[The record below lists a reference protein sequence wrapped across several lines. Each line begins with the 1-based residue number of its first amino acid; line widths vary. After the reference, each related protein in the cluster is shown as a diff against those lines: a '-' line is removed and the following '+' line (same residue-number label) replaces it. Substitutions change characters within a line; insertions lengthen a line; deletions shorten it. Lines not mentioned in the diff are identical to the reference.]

1 MSVFT
6 KQALVESFPAYN
18 VFKRE
23 QDSNGYINITSQ
35 DILGVKHPKGFY
47 RTYSPGSVVSYALEY
62 NECPIE
68 AVEQARSRGHALH
81 WINGRGAC
89 LTAEKRAAETVV
101 AVEIGTKVR
110 FEGLIATIEA
120 DFNGNIKFA
129 PCK

>member
-1 MSVFT
+1 MSIFI

-18 VFKRE
+18 VFERE
-23 QDSNGYINITSQ
+23 QDSNGFINITSQ

-47 RTYSPGSVVSYALEY
+47 RTYSPGSVVSYALQY
-62 NECPIE
+62 NEDPIQ
-68 AVEQARSRGHALH
+68 AVADAKQRGHALH

-101 AVEIGTKVR
+101 AVTIGMKVR
-110 FEGLIATIEA
+110 FEGLLATIEA
-120 DFNGNIKFA
+120 DFNSNIKFV